1 VHNGEIKNPDI
12 KGVFPMKKANMS
24 VALALLL
31 TIVVAAPLI
40 AARDSAERSTNSE
53 AMQGSMRVSEMLD
66 TTVKEQGGGDVG
78 QIEDVVFDAQGRASY
93 AILAGPYNKFYPIPI
108 QALSR
113 SGEDEDFILSM
124 DKDRLDNAPSF
135 AKDEDNWPNLF
146 DSRYEQQV
154 FGYYGEQSP
163 SGASI
168 HPDRQEGAAGQ
179 SMGRQET
186 MTQPRG
192 QQQQ

>member
-1 VHNGEIKNPDI
+1 
-12 KGVFPMKKANMS
+12 MKKANMS
-24 VALALLL
+24 LVLGLLL
-31 TIVVAAPLI
+31 TIFIAAPLI
-40 AARDSAERSTNSE
+40 AAQDSAGRSTNSE

-78 QIEDVVFDAQGRASY
+78 QIEDVVFDAQGQASY
-93 AILAGPYNKFYPIPI
+93 AILAGPYNKYYPIPI

-124 DKDRLDNAPSF
+124 DKDRLHNAPSF
-135 AKDEDNWPNLF
+135 AKDEDSWPNLF
-146 DSRYEQQV
+146 DSQYGQQV
-154 FGYYGEQSP
+154 FSYYGEQSP

-168 HPDRQEGAAGQ
+168 QSDRQEGAGGQ
-179 SMGRQET
+179 SQGRQGT

-192 QQQQ
+192 QQQ

>member
-1 VHNGEIKNPDI
+1 
-12 KGVFPMKKANMS
+12 MKKANMS

-31 TIVVAAPLI
+31 TIFVAAPLV
-40 AARDSAERSTNSE
+40 AALDSAGKSTSSG

-66 TTVKEQGGGDVG
+66 TTVKEQSGGDVG
-78 QIEDVVFDAQGRASY
+78 QIEDVIFDAQGQASY
-93 AILAGPYNKFYPIPI
+93 AILAGPYNKYYPIPI

-146 DSRYEQQV
+146 DSQYEQQV
-154 FGYYGEQSP
+154 FSYYGEQSS

-168 HPDRQEGAAGQ
+168 QSGGQQEATGQ
-179 SMGRQET
+179 SQGQQGT

-192 QQQQ
+192 QQQ